1 MPGAAIRHG
10 HLEAPPLPGCERHF
24 STVGRLPSERRSAAL
39 LRAAARGG
47 AAPHLAEVRACRGKP
62 ITEPQPKPGAS
73 VQSL

>member
-39 LRAAARGG
+39 LRAAVRGG
-47 AAPHLAEVRACRGKP
+47 AAPHLAEVRACKGKP
-62 ITEPQPKPGAS
+62 ITEPQPEPGAS
-73 VQSL
+73 V